1 MPHSQSPRRETLGH
15 RPCVARIGH
24 VTRKA
29 PRLGLF
35 APRERQKDRGRL
47 SGRHTPCIPKPQT
60 WDFLPQARDSGHDAP
75 IRERV
80 AWGFGI
86 GGRGLET
93 GVRHRERRRWAAP
106 PPAPHA
112 PSPPTLQVGLQSD
125 TNTHPSHAVGLKS
138 DLQTERTDGPP
149 KPLPQ
154 HRPRAGAG
162 ERRGKRHRQP
172 ADHSPT
178 QPVAVLEALAGTA
191 GAGGVAG
198 GRSGLA
204 GRVGGGLGVGVQ
216 ALLQMGNP
224 SCC

>member
-35 APRERQKDRGRL
+35 APRERQKDQGRL

-60 WDFLPQARDSGHDAP
+60 WDFLPQARDSRHDAP
-75 IRERV
+75 IRERVASIPEIV

-106 PPAPHA
+106 PPALHA

-149 KPLPQ
+149 KLPPQ
-154 HRPRAGAG
+154 YSPRAGAG
-162 ERRGKRHRQP
+162 ERRGKLHRQP
-172 ADHSPT
+172 ADHSPVS
-178 QPVAVLEALAGTA
+178 PVAMLEALAGAA
-191 GAGGVAG
+191 GAWGIAG
-198 GRSGLA
+198 G
-204 GRVGGGLGVGVQ
+204 
-216 ALLQMGNP
+216 
-224 SCC
+224 